1 MTAVTQPAVVLPS
14 RPLERVELNEQVYEA
29 VRELLLSDQLA
40 PGQRLSLNQIA
51 DDLSVSRSP
60 VHHALTRL
68 VGEGLISV
76 EPRRGYFVRPLT
88 AEMAVHAYDVRL
100 ALELSAVE
108 TCIGA
113 VPAEKLVRLRAFMEA
128 TLVAVDGERLV
139 DKRGYIRANQAF
151 HQYLVEL
158 AGNPL
163 LSSIY
168 AQLAVNLLMER
179 ILGPGEPPVGAVADE
194 HRRIVEALEDADLPA
209 AREAIRDHV
218 ETGKRLAVAAIDGA
232 GGSL

>member
-1 MTAVTQPAVVLPS
+1 MTRVDGGVALLGTQPLQ
-14 RPLERVELNEQVYEA
+14 RVELNEQVYET
-29 VRELLLSDQLA
+29 VRELLLSDQVK

-51 DDLSVSRSP
+51 EDLSVSRSP

-68 VGEGLISV
+68 VGDGLISV

-88 AEMAVHAYDVRL
+88 AAAAVHAYDVRQ
-100 ALELSAVE
+100 ALELAAAESGIGVVSVE
-108 TCIGA
+108 
-113 VPAEKLVRLRAFMEA
+113 RLAGLRQAMEP
-128 TLVAVDGERLV
+128 TLAALDGNRLV
-139 DKRGYIRANQAF
+139 DKRGYMLANQEF
-151 HQYLVEL
+151 HRVLVGL
-158 AGNPL
+158 ADNPL

-179 ILGPGEPPVGAVADE
+179 ILGPGEPDVGGVAEE
-194 HRRIVEALEDADLPA
+194 HLRIVEAFERADLAA

-218 ETGKRLAVAAIDGA
+218 DTGKRLAVAAIGRA